1 MDLTLDALPDAIK
14 QGILF
19 ATLEPPGVT
28 AVTEEGVEC
37 PRCHAAHVLFAV
49 HKGSEPGTLAYHCL
63 PCGGRSTGGGS
74 PCPGC
79 WAADSRRVV
88 LFRSWGA

>member
-37 PRCHAAHVLFAV
+37 PRCHAAHVLFQIHRGTA
-49 HKGSEPGTLAYHCL
+49 PGTVVYHCL
-63 PCGGRSTGGGS
+63 PCAARC
-74 PCPGC
+74 PCGVPP
-79 WAADSRRVV
+79 RRREARA
-88 LFRSWGA
+88 FPR